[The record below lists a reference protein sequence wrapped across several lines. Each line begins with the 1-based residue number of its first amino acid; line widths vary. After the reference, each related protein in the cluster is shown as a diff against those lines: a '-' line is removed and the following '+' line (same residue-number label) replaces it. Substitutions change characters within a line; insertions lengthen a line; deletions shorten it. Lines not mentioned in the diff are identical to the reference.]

1 MALIKEIE
9 FKHIFCEPDIFCK
22 FMVKERTFEA
32 CRSLDAKGL
41 LSLYEA
47 SHTMISGEKV
57 LEEAKE
63 FSSKHL
69 SCLMGNL
76 QGNLREQVKHAL
88 EMPFHWRM
96 PRLEAKH
103 YIDVYG
109 RSDEKNM
116 VLLELAKLDFNFV
129 QSKHQENLKEV
140 SR

>member
-1 MALIKEIE
+1 M
-9 FKHIFCEPDIFCK
+9 D
-22 FMVKERTFEA
+22 KERSFKAYT
-32 CRSLDAKGL
+32 SLDARGL

-47 SHTMISGEKV
+47 SHTLIQGEEV

-63 FSSKHL
+63 FCVEHL
-69 SCLMGNL
+69 RSMMGTL
-76 QGNLREQVKHAL
+76 QSNLREQVQHAL
-88 EMPFHWRM
+88 EMPLHWRM